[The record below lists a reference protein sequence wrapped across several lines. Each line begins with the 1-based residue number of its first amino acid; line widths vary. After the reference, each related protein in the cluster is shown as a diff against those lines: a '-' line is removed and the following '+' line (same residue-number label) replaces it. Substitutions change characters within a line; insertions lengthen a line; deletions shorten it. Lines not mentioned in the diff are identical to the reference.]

1 MTDSFDPGGQNADTG
16 GRPDGQFDAPP
27 QQSNETGGT
36 RAEGLPDWD
45 LLPPALVRRRVSE
58 PE

>member
-1 MTDSFDPGGQNADTG
+1 MTYPTDHDAHDEVGGPGDQYDAPAPPPGG
-16 GRPDGQFDAPP
+16 
-27 QQSNETGGT
+27 TGGT

-45 LLPPALVRRRVSE
+45 LLPPALVLRRSGE